1 MGFSGSRYTWSNKQH
16 DVFFTK
22 ERLDRV
28 VANSKFASL
37 FPQLIVEVLPAR
49 TSDHA
54 HLLVSLKGLSGRNQ
68 SGCRLFKF
76 EVWWQKKQGFPC
88 VVKQVWKVKTR
99 HLDTWGALKNKISH
113 SKQAC
118 LQWRKNNVD
127 PTANLIEKKT
137 LELGVL
143 QGEGEASDM
152 SY

>member
-1 MGFSGSRYTWSNKQH
+1 
-16 DVFFTK
+16 
-22 ERLDRV
+22 
-28 VANSKFASL
+28 
-37 FPQLIVEVLPAR
+37 
-49 TSDHA
+49 
-54 HLLVSLKGLSGRNQ
+54 
-68 SGCRLFKF
+68 
-76 EVWWQKKQGFPC
+76 
-88 VVKQVWKVKTR
+88 
-99 HLDTWGALKNKISH
+99 LKNKISH